1 MVLEECTHG
10 DLFDYLSTKGAIKDS
25 KLLKFLFGQICQGL
39 HALHTQANLAH
50 LDIKLENILVATDG
64 TLKLCDF
71 GMVEPIDVDIT
82 KF

>member
-1 MVLEECTHG
+1 MRRAAQIHERGICHG
-10 DLFDYLSTKGAIKDS
+10 
-25 KLLKFLFGQICQGL
+25 
-39 HALHTQANLAH
+39 
-50 LDIKLENILVATDG
+50 DIKLENILVATDG